1 MIGSRKSRVA
11 MSAALALSILAGG
24 TMLATPAIAAKEP
37 KPAKPAP
44 LKFSPEFQKAAGPV
58 QKALEEAKAK
68 PGSDLTALKG
78 QVDQL
83 FAVASLPDDKYVAG
97 QFAVS
102 LGGLANDQAMQRRG
116 ITAMLESGKSPAGE
130 AAKLNVYAAQFALQA
145 KDYAAARTSLQNA
158 IQGGYTGDDAQVLL
172 AEAYLGEGNTKDGL
186 AMLQQAIDRQKAK
199 GPVDQSWYR
208 RGLFAAYKVKAG
220 PEASRFGVG
229 LVQAYPTKENWGIAI
244 TIIREVGGIPGQ
256 EMVDLLRLMGRTNSY
271 NEARDFLE
279 YIEAADPR
287 KLPGEVIQII
297 QAGTTTMDKNGK
309 PFLSASDRAV
319 ADYKTIASGNIPA
332 DKASLPNQERDARAA
347 NASAITVLAT
357 GDAFLSYGDPA
368 KAEALYAIALTK
380 PGVDQPR
387 ALTRL
392 GIAQTDQGKY
402 GEAQATF
409 AKVTGNRKPIADLWG
424 AYAASKAK
432 PAA

>member
-1 MIGSRKSRVA
+1 MIGSSKSRTA
-11 MSAALALSILAGG
+11 MGAALALGVLAGG
-24 TMLATPAIAAKEP
+24 TMLATPAMAAKEP
-37 KPAKPAP
+37 KPAKQAP
-44 LKFSPEFQKAAGPV
+44 LKLSPEFQKLAGPV

-68 PGSDLTALKG
+68 PGADLAALKA

-83 FAVASLPDDKYVAG
+83 FTAAATPDDKYVAG
-97 QFAVS
+97 QFGVS
-102 LGGLANDQAMQRRG
+102 YGGLAKDQAMQRKG
-116 ITAMLESGKSPAGE
+116 IVAMLESGKSPADE
-130 AAKLNVYAAQFALQA
+130 AAKLNVYAGQFALQA
-145 KDYAAARTSLQNA
+145 KDYAAARTSLQAA
-158 IQGGYTGDDAQVLL
+158 IQGGYTGDDAHVLL
-172 AEAYLGEGNTKDGL
+172 AEAFLGEGNTKDGL

-199 GPVDQSWYR
+199 GAVDQSWYR
-208 RGLFAAYKVKAG
+208 RGLLAAYKAKAG
-220 PEASRFGVG
+220 PEAWRFGAG

-244 TIIREVGGIPGQ
+244 TIIREIGGIPGS

-271 NEARDFLE
+271 NEGRDYLE

-287 KLPGEVIQII
+287 KLPGEVMQII

-319 ADYKTIASGNIPA
+319 ADYKTIASGNIAA
-332 DKASLPNQERDARAA
+332 DKASLPTQERDARAA

-368 KAEALYAIALTK
+368 KAEALYTIALSK
-380 PGVDQPR
+380 PGVDQAR

-402 GEAQATF
+402 AEAQATF
-409 AKVTGNRKPIADLWG
+409 AKVTGPRKPIADLWA